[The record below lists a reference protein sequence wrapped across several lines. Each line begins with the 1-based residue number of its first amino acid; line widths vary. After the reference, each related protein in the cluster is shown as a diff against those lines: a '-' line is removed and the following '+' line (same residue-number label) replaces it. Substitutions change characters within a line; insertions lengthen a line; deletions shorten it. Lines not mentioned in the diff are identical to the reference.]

1 MAPVVHSPPR
11 TASKMKTPSHD
22 ATGYRFGPHETE
34 LRAGELR
41 KHGVKIKLQEQPFQ
55 VLNALLERA
64 GKVVTREELHQRLWS
79 ADTFVD
85 FEHGLNAAI
94 ARLREALC
102 DTAANPR
109 YIETI
114 PRRGY
119 RFLGKVERLGSQAAS
134 EPRVMLAVLPF
145 ENLDAAPEQE
155 YFADGMTEEMIA
167 QLGRLNPSQLG
178 VIARTSAMQ
187 YKHTA
192 KGVDQIGQELS
203 VDFVLEGSVRRAG
216 ERVRITSQLIRV
228 SDQSHL
234 WAESY
239 DRTLE
244 DVLAIQT
251 DCAGRIAHSLALA
264 LLPSQRDAMSR
275 AATRDTAAYE
285 AYLQGRYYWN
295 KRTEDGF
302 RKAIEN
308 FERSIAQDSS
318 FALAFVGLADV
329 YNLLGLFSTLP
340 PKQAYERAR
349 AAADQALTIDPQLA
363 EAHTSLAHG
372 RFLYEWD
379 WAGAEQEFLL
389 GLRLNPN
396 HVQSHY
402 WYAFFLAAMKRF
414 DEAFDHMR
422 QALALDPVSL
432 VVNTYFA
439 WVCYFSRDYDQAIER
454 FQKALELDASFSIA
468 SIFLGLAFLQKG
480 QRKQAIAALERGNE
494 STGSHPGAVAALAA
508 AYALDSKKSEA
519 RRALNR
525 VKQIAGQRYI
535 SLYYLGL
542 ASVGLG
548 EQDAALDWL
557 EKAAEERSGWL
568 VYLGVEPTLDPL
580 RSHPRFQ
587 QLGRRLDLP
596 A

>member
-1 MAPVVHSPPR
+1 MR
-11 TASKMKTPSHD
+11 NPSSS
-22 ATGYRFGPHETE
+22 ANGYRFGPYEAG

-41 KHGVKIKLQEQPFQ
+41 KHGVRIKLQEQPFQ
-55 VLNALLERA
+55 VLTALLERS
-64 GKVVTREELHQRLWS
+64 GEVVTREELHQRLWP

-85 FEHGLNAAI
+85 FDHGLNAAI

-102 DTAANPR
+102 DSAATPR

-119 RFLGKVERLGSQAAS
+119 RFLGKVERLGG
-134 EPRVMLAVLPF
+134 EPVSADRVMLAVLPF

-187 YKHTA
+187 YKRTA
-192 KGVDQIGQELS
+192 KGVDQIGQELN
-203 VDFVLEGSVRRAG
+203 VDFVLEGSVRRSG

-251 DCAGRIAHSLALA
+251 ECAGRIAHSLALE

-285 AYLQGRYYWN
+285 AYLKGRYYWN

-308 FERSIAQDSS
+308 FERSVAQDSS
-318 FALAFVGLADV
+318 FALAYVGLADV
-329 YNLLGLFSTLP
+329 YNLLGQFSMLP

-349 AAADQALTIDPQLA
+349 AAANQALAIDPQLA

-396 HVQSHY
+396 HVQGHY

-468 SIFLGLAFLQKG
+468 SIFLGLAYLQKG
-480 QRKQAIAALERGNE
+480 QRKQAIAALEQGNE

-508 AYALDSKKSEA
+508 AYALDGKKSEA
-519 RRALNR
+519 RRALDR

-535 SLYYLGL
+535 SPYYLGL

-568 VYLGVEPTLDPL
+568 VYLGVEPAMDPL
-580 RSHPRFQ
+580 RDHPRFQ
-587 QLGRRLDLP
+587 SLSRRVALP
-596 A
+596 EQHSSQR

>member
-1 MAPVVHSPPR
+1 
-11 TASKMKTPSHD
+11 MKTPSHD